1 MTQPTKLS
9 AYPTGST
16 RARSAPSISDADAS
30 AFGDPARDL
39 AALVRADVPIARGWV
54 LQLGGAAWRDELLSL
69 VESALVAGASR
80 AHMSIWYATN
90 EARARFFHRM
100 PELADVLT
108 PREAKQAVDALRDAL
123 ADVGDRALSDI
134 AVRVTPLSAGL
145 FGFAA
150 SSDPQSGDPDVVAV
164 HTKGASPWHVDR
176 RTMRL
181 AREGGA
187 PLDEDLASRAADL
200 ADRVQLVLGRPVEIE
215 LMLEAGR
222 TSVASVR
229 RLDVLP
235 RFTAENYRRV
245 RFLPTEDGSIAPLA
259 IDAMAKALRANDA
272 PFDETRMRRVYA
284 RPYRRVELH
293 APTRVST
300 SRTAPLAFALQR
312 GVQILSDVASPVAAA
327 IRYEEVVRARVSE
340 FERVNLQRL
349 DAASLVA
356 HIGACQQPT
365 IDGLTLLD
373 RARHA
378 TLATLPALEAL
389 VGTLPRETFASLA
402 TPRPTRARRRVH
414 EKMYA
419 FAVTVK
425 REIGSTDGPGGLPP
439 ALRTE
444 WDALR
449 RSLYD
454 VRPLGLDV
462 TPEAYGAN
470 DATFARALQAVLS
483 EPMDTEES
491 TRKLAE
497 NELLALTRKQSFGAA
512 RVPAMRSLMLVLG
525 RLADAKGRVSEGI
538 ASALLCLRRA
548 ACQAGERLVDQ
559 GILEAAEDALYMD
572 LAEIEQ
578 ALTGEPGAYA
588 ARVRLRREDD
598 ARWIRY
604 EAPIRLH
611 AV

>member
-1 MTQPTKLS
+1 M
-9 AYPTGST
+9 
-16 RARSAPSISDADAS
+16 
-30 AFGDPARDL
+30 

-54 LQLGGAAWRDELLSL
+54 LQLGGPSWRDELLAL
-69 VESALVAGASR
+69 VESALVAGATR
-80 AHMSIWYATN
+80 AHMSIWFATK
-90 EARARFFHRM
+90 EARSRFAHLM
-100 PELADVLT
+100 PEPADVLT
-108 PREAKQAVDALRDAL
+108 PREARVAVDALATAL
-123 ADVGDRALSDI
+123 VDVGDRALSDI
-134 AVRVTPLSAGL
+134 AVRVTPLGAGL
-145 FGFAA
+145 FAFAA
-150 SSDPQSGDPDVVAV
+150 SSDPATGDPDVVSV
-164 HTKGASPWHVDR
+164 CTHRASPWHVDR

-181 AREGGA
+181 AREGDA

-200 ADRVQLVLGRPVEIE
+200 ADRAQLVLGLPVEIE
-215 LMLEAGR
+215 LVLEAGR

-229 RLDVLP
+229 RLDVVP

-245 RFLPTEDGSIAPLA
+245 RFLPTDSGSVAPLA

-300 SRTAPLAFALQR
+300 SRAAPFAFAAQR
-312 GVQILSDVASPVAAA
+312 AMQVLADVASPLAAA
-327 IRYEEVVRARVSE
+327 IRYEDVVKARIAE
-340 FERVNLQRL
+340 LERINLQRL
-349 DAASLVA
+349 DAAALVA

-365 IDGLTLLD
+365 IDGLSLLD

-378 TLATLPALEAL
+378 TLATLPALETL
-389 VGTLPRETFASLA
+389 VGALPRESFATLA
-402 TPRPTRARRRVH
+402 TPRPTRSRRRVQ
-414 EKMYA
+414 EKLYA
-419 FAVTVK
+419 LAVAVK
-425 REIGSTDGPGGLPP
+425 RERGSVDGPLGLPS
-439 ALRTE
+439 AVRAE

-454 VRPLGLDV
+454 TRPLGLDV
-462 TPEAYGAN
+462 TPEAYGTN
-470 DATFARALQAVLS
+470 DATFARALEVAL
-483 EPMDTEES
+483 EAPMDIEES
-491 TRKLAE
+491 ARKLAE
-497 NELLALTRKQSFGAA
+497 RELVSLAKKQTFGTA
-512 RVPAMRSLMLVLG
+512 RAPAMRSLMLLLD

-559 GILEAAEDALYMD
+559 GILEAPEDALYMD